1 MACDGQKDLGV
12 HCGANSLMR
21 STTSSSNKLFGLWK
35 SNLSRFLSLY
45 PSPLKYCLNVNMME
59 TELHTNVDDS
69 RHPKPAVSEN
79 LNILQMFYTYFIH
92 LSNCPI
98 ISEKNETLCRKS
110 LIQEQVLVNRIQFT
124 LVWGTKPIAWN
135 LYTCIGNKNTQVGL
149 KKKIRKEKRI
159 IKK

>member
-1 MACDGQKDLGV
+1 M
-12 HCGANSLMR
+12 
-21 STTSSSNKLFGLWK
+21 FGLRK

-79 LNILQMFYTYFIH
+79 LNIIQMFYTYFIH

-110 LIQEQVLVNRIQFT
+110 LTIQEQVLVNRIQFT
-124 LVWGTKPIAWN
+124 LVCETKPIAWN
-135 LYTCIGNKNTQVGL
+135 VYTCIGNENTQVGL
-149 KKKIRKEKRI
+149 KKKKRMKRNKKKKIRFFFLYFH
-159 IKK
+159 